1 MKIACFLF
9 LAFLFNTSFAQNGLQ
24 YYIENAERNSPLI
37 NKQSNNYKIIDLNLE
52 QFNAIYKAPKIA
64 LNSNVLFSPILSKD
78 GNSNKLEWTSSGSND
93 YIGYDLGA
101 TNGGQYQALV
111 SITQPIF
118 TGNYYEAQENKA
130 SIEKERNTKNIELT
144 KANLKQLV
152 IHQYILCVQ
161 SQNQKENIEK
171 TSQLIKEQIQQMKPL
186 VNTGVYK
193 LIDLKLLE
201 ITLESSEIEKERLT
215 GVYLTNF
222 NALNLLCGISDTTL
236 HTLES
241 INLRLSPPHQ
251 TPSLFSSQFTLDSL
265 SLKATQK
272 IAHTQYLPQFN
283 AFADA
288 GLNATYQLTPNRLG
302 FSIGVGLKWNL
313 FDGHQKKIME
323 DKTNVQLW
331 NIEIDKY
338 YFENQNR
345 IRKNNILKQIDNLD
359 KQLVLINNQMDD
371 YNHLLKLYQI
381 EIKQSLVSVLALQS
395 LIKEI
400 NLKQQAR
407 INALMTKEILI
418 NSYNYWNI

>member
-9 LAFLFNTSFAQNGLQ
+9 LTLLFNTSFAQNGLR
-24 YYIENAERNSPLI
+24 YYIENAEQNSPLI
-37 NKQSNNYKIIDLNLE
+37 NKQSNTNKIIDLNLE

-64 LNSNVLFSPILSKD
+64 INSNVLFSPILSMD
-78 GNSNKLEWTSSGSND
+78 GNSNKLEWTSSVSND

-111 SITQPIF
+111 SISQPLF
-118 TGNYYEAQENKA
+118 TGKYYEAQENKS
-130 SIEKERNTKNIELT
+130 SIEKARNTNNIALT

-152 IHQYILCVQ
+152 THQYILCVQ

-201 ITLESSEIEKERLT
+201 ITLESSEIEKERLA
-215 GVYLTNF
+215 GVYLSNF

-241 INLRLSPPHQ
+241 INLQLSNPPQ
-251 TPSLFSSQFTLDSL
+251 TPSLFRSQFTLDSL
-265 SLKATQK
+265 SAKAVQK
-272 IAHTQYLPQFN
+272 IVHTQYLPQFN

-302 FSIGVGLKWNL
+302 FSVGVGLKWNL
-313 FDGHQKKIME
+313 FDGHQEKIME
-323 DKTNVQLW
+323 DKTTVQLS
-331 NIEIDKY
+331 NIGIDKY
-338 YFENQNR
+338 YFENQNQ

-359 KQLVLINNQMDD
+359 KQLALINNQLDD
-371 YNHLLKLYQI
+371 YNQLLELYQI

-407 INALMTKEILI
+407 INTLMTKEILI
-418 NSYNYWNI
+418 NSYNYWNL